1 VLNYAYIDGYY
12 LLLHLHRERE
22 REREREMEVVV
33 SRGLQKIQQGYP
45 SKCMELR
52 WVSRRKSGID
62 KEKRVLLKKPSTPPA
77 FFPIFISTNA
87 SHINLEELRDLYSAS
102 NHSCHRFPN
111 YVGPEGIVEPVNLH
125 KLRIALSHSSV
136 VVSVFCKP
144 TDVLFSTK
152 SSSSEASENPIKM
165 LRFGQLFQK
174 VMPVTPFNGQLVGF
188 GRAVSD
194 VGLTASIYD
203 IMVCPNCYFQHHN

>member
-1 VLNYAYIDGYY
+1 MCFY
-12 LLLHLHRERE
+12 LSIWIISFRGEKERG
-22 REREREMEVVV
+22 EMEVVV
-33 SRGLQKIQQGYP
+33 GRSLQQIQQGYP

-62 KEKRVLLKKPSTPPA
+62 KEKRVLLKKPLTPPA
-77 FFPIFISTNA
+77 LFPIYISTNP

-111 YVGPEGIVEPVNLH
+111 YVGSEGIVEPVNIH
-125 KLRIALSHSSV
+125 KLRRALSHSSV

-144 TDVLFSTK
+144 SDVLFSTK
-152 SSSSEASENPIKM
+152 PSSSEPSEDPIK
-165 LRFGQLFQK
+165 LLCLGQLFQK

-194 VGLTASIYD
+194 FGLTAAIYD
-203 IMVCPNCYFQHHN
+203 IMVCPDCYFQHDN